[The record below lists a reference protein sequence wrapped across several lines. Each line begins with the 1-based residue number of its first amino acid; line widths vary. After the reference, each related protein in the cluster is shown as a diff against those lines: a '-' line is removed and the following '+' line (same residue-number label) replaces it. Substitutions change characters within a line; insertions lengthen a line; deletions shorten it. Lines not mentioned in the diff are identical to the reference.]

1 MGMGGMPMNR
11 RRATV
16 DMMPMNMMTSGML
29 SSSSLGRTRRMPL
42 SHSFQQQMQGKGGM
56 GMNGSATAAAPSDA
70 EVRSATKDIVS
81 AAMNALRPNKES
93 VQEPVQTD
101 ANPRPRKCRRH
112 TIDAPPSAIGQAGAS
127 SRLDAMTDLF
137 LERSLARLKSRPAGI
152 MGPSAT
158 TRVPMQQQQQQP
170 TMTSVGAE
178 RRASH
183 RVSLLGS

>member
-29 SSSSLGRTRRMPL
+29 SSSNLGRTRRMPL